1 MSHGRNASRFG
12 FLGSG
17 LTSLATL
24 AQPDSF
30 GCGLYSLATLAQP
43 DSFGCGLYSLAM
55 LAQPDSFGCGL
66 YSLAMLAQPDR
77 RTEPSLIPRGAFLAC
92 LGAARLERGRSLR
105 PSGLE
110 PNCLERGRSLRP
122 SGLEPNCL
130 ERGRSLRPSGLEPA
144 WGAAVAALIPAII
157 KVILGRRWY
166 EKRLGVGEFLG
177 PLFGGFDGGQN
188 QVWEARHEDVEPRRR
203 GAARAG
209 HILAQS
215 RKALTRLIRQA
226 RGPHHGP

>member
-12 FLGSG
+12 F
-17 LTSLATL
+17 
-24 AQPDSF
+24 F
-30 GCGLYSLATLAQP
+30 WGCGLYSLATLAQP
-43 DSFGCGLYSLAM
+43 DAFGRGLYSLATLAQPDACCCGLYSLAT
-55 LAQPDSFGCGL
+55 LAQPDTSSCGL

-77 RTEPSLIPRGAFLAC
+77 GTGPSLIPRGAFLAH

-144 WGAAVAALIPAII
+144 WGAAVAALIPAITR
-157 KVILGRRWY
+157 VIPGRHLY
-166 EKRLGVGEFLG
+166 LASL
-177 PLFGGFDGGQN
+177 
-188 QVWEARHEDVEPRRR
+188 RHVLQASPTVSIM
-203 GAARAG
+203 AARRAASG
-209 HILAQS
+209 S
-215 RKALTRLIRQA
+215 
-226 RGPHHGP
+226 